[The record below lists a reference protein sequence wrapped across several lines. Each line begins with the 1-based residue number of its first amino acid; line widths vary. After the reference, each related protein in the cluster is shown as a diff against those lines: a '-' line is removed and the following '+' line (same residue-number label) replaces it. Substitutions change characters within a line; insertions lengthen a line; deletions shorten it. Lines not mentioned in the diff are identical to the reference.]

1 MLFVITKLCDKNAMW
16 ILLPV
21 FAIGET
27 YVTLL
32 IARAVQGVASACI
45 GVCGMSLVAQV
56 SSERCLINTKEK
68 QSFYGSV

>member
-1 MLFVITKLCDKNAMW
+1 MFDKFFYS
-16 ILLPV
+16 IV

-32 IARAVQGVASACI
+32 IARAVQGVGSACI

-56 SSERCLINTKEK
+56 SIEVLYTHSRKCFPTIQSLIGFVLKK
-68 QSFYGSV
+68 IL